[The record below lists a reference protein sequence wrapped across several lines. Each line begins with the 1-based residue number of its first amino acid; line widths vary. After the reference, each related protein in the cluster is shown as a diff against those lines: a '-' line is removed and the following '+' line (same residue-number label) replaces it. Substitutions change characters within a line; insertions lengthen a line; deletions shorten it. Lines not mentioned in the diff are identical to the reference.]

1 MSANVPSK
9 ASKPEIV
16 TKLKLIKSAHRERY
30 DSALSYA
37 RDIVASLG
45 KMFDEYEGRV
55 LTDLEDEIDLLG
67 HLQSGLEREKK
78 TLNRSKARFKDI
90 KEKLDGLLQRARDG
104 EIASFEDFDFDTV
117 RKTWELMLEVEEFRL
132 RIDRKYSKKH
142 IHETK
147 NPR

>member
-1 MSANVPSK
+1 MSANALNK

-16 TKLKLIKSAHRERY
+16 TKLKLMKSAHRERY

-37 RDIVASLG
+37 RDIVATLG

-67 HLQSGLEREKK
+67 HLQSGLEREKN

-90 KEKLDGLLQRARDG
+90 KERLDGLLQRARDG
-104 EIASFEDFDFDTV
+104 EITSFEDFDFDTV
-117 RKTWELMLEVEEFRL
+117 RRTWELMLEVEEFRS
-132 RIDRKYSKKH
+132 RIDREFSRKH
-142 IHETK
+142 MRETE